1 MCVLCVQKI
10 FPFLLFFL
18 SMVIATAITFYMQLV
33 TVVSYHFHVLTKKYI
48 DTKPVKSWQ
57 EKIQR

>member
-1 MCVLCVQKI
+1 
-10 FPFLLFFL
+10 
-18 SMVIATAITFYMQLV
+18 MVIATAITFYMQLV

-48 DTKPVKSWQ
+48 DTKPLKSWQ